1 MVGGGKD
8 AFIGGVHR
16 IALRLD
22 GYYELVAGSFS
33 SNFDNSKE
41 TGKDLGLAEDRI
53 YKTYQ
58 EMAEKESSRSD
69 AIDVVAIVTPN
80 HLHVPIAKIF
90 AEKGIHIICD
100 KPLALSSKEAISL
113 KNIVESKKLIFAL
126 THNYTGYPMVRHARS
141 LIQKGDL
148 GSIRVIQAEYP
159 QDWLTTKA
167 EDSGLKQAEW
177 RTDPKRS
184 GGGGCIGDI
193 GTHAFNL
200 IRFITGLEIEE
211 LSADIHTF
219 VKGRLLDD
227 NAQIMLRFK
236 GGAKGALWS
245 SQVAVGNE
253 NNLKIRIYGENGG
266 IEWRQEDPNYLYYT
280 EFGHPTQR
288 VTRGSGNVSKE
299 AKDVTR
305 IPPGHPEGY
314 LEGFAN
320 IYNDVYK
327 KLYAQINN
335 QNYDDSND
343 CYPTINDGVEGM
355 RFIETVLESSNPG
368 KVIQPFKSKRY
379 FCSSLMGT
387 TGWSSPFVVGRNCL
401 CISYSLHKNN

>member
-1 MVGGGKD
+1 MDRRMRIGMVGGGKD

-22 GYYELVAGSFS
+22 GNYELVAGSFS

-53 YKTYQ
+53 YETYQ
-58 EMAEKESSRSD
+58 EMAEKESARSD
-69 AIDVVAIVTPN
+69 GIHVVAIVTPN

-100 KPLALSSKEAISL
+100 KPLALSSEETIEL
-113 KNIVESKKLIFAL
+113 KNIVENNKIIFAL

-141 LIQKGDL
+141 LIQKNDL
-148 GSIRVIQAEYP
+148 GSIRVVQAEYP

-184 GGGGCIGDI
+184 GDGGCIGDI

-200 IRFITGLEIEE
+200 IRFITGLEVDE

-236 GGAKGALWS
+236 GGAKGAIWS

-253 NNLKIRIYGENGG
+253 NNLKIRVFGENGG
-266 IEWRQEDPNYLYYT
+266 LEWRQEDPNYLYYT
-280 EFGHPTQR
+280 KFGHPTQKI
-288 VTRGSGNVSKE
+288 TRGSGSASEE
-299 AKDVTR
+299 ANDVTR

-320 IYNDVYK
+320 IYSDVYK
-327 KLYAQINN
+327 RLFAQTNK
-335 QNYDDSND
+335 QNYDQSND
-343 CYPTINDGVEGM
+343 CYPTIYDGVEGM
-355 RFIETVLESSNPG
+355 RFIETVLESNNNNSKWVEFN
-368 KVIQPFKSKRY
+368 FK
-379 FCSSLMGT
+379 
-387 TGWSSPFVVGRNCL
+387 
-401 CISYSLHKNN
+401 

>member
-1 MVGGGKD
+1 MDRRMRIGMVGGGKD

-22 GYYELVAGSFS
+22 GNYELVAGSFS

-53 YKTYQ
+53 YETYQ
-58 EMAEKESSRSD
+58 EMAEKESARSD
-69 AIDVVAIVTPN
+69 GIHVVAIVTPN

-90 AEKGIHIICD
+90 AEKGMHIICD
-100 KPLALSSKEAISL
+100 KPLALSTKEAIEL
-113 KNIVESKKLIFAL
+113 KNIVENNKIIFAL
-126 THNYTGYPMVRHARS
+126 THNYTGYPMIRHARS
-141 LIQKGDL
+141 LIQKNDL
-148 GSIRVIQAEYP
+148 GSIRVVQAEYP

-184 GGGGCIGDI
+184 GDGGCIGDI

-200 IRFITGLEIEE
+200 IRFITGLEVDE

-236 GGAKGALWS
+236 GGAKGAIWS

-253 NNLKIRIYGENGG
+253 NNLKIRVFGENGG
-266 IEWRQEDPNYLYYT
+266 LEWRQEDPNYLYYT
-280 EFGHPTQR
+280 KFGHPTQKI
-288 VTRGSGNVSKE
+288 TRGSGSASEE
-299 AKDVTR
+299 ANNVTR

-320 IYNDVYK
+320 IYSDVYK
-327 KLYAQINN
+327 RLFAQTNQ
-335 QNYDDSND
+335 QNYGQSND
-343 CYPTINDGVEGM
+343 CYPTIYDGVEGM
-355 RFIETVLESSNPG
+355 RFIETVLESNNNNSKWVEFN
-368 KVIQPFKSKRY
+368 FK
-379 FCSSLMGT
+379 
-387 TGWSSPFVVGRNCL
+387 
-401 CISYSLHKNN
+401 

>member
-1 MVGGGKD
+1 MERKIRIGMVGGGKD

-22 GYYELVAGSFS
+22 GYYELIAGSFS

-41 TGKDLGLAEDRI
+41 TGKSLGLAEDRI
-53 YKTYQ
+53 YETYQ
-58 EMAEKESSRSD
+58 EMAEKESARSD
-69 AIDVVAIVTPN
+69 GIDVVSIVTPN

-90 AEKGIHIICD
+90 ADKGIHVICD
-100 KPLALSSKEAISL
+100 KPLALSSEEAIDL
-113 KNIVESKKLIFAL
+113 KNIVENKKIIFAL

-148 GSIRVIQAEYP
+148 GSIRVVQAEYP

-184 GGGGCIGDI
+184 GNGGCIGDI

-200 IRFITGLEIEE
+200 IRFITGLKVEE

-219 VKGRLLDD
+219 VKGRLVDD
-227 NAQIMLRFK
+227 NAQIMLRFE
-236 GGAKGALWS
+236 GGAKGAIWS

-253 NNLKIRIYGENGG
+253 NNLKIRVFGENGG
-266 IEWRQEDPNYLYYT
+266 LEWRQEDPNYLHFT
-280 EFGHPTQR
+280 KFGHPTQR
-288 VTRGSGNVSKE
+288 FTRGSGSASEE
-299 AKDVTR
+299 ANNITR
-305 IPPGHPEGY
+305 IPAGHPEGY

-320 IYNDVYK
+320 IYSDVSK
-327 KLYAQINN
+327 KLFALINK
-335 QNYDDSND
+335 QKYDPSND
-343 CYPTINDGVEGM
+343 CYPTIYDGVEGM
-355 RFIETVLESSNPG
+355 KFIETVLESSNN
-368 KVIQPFKSKRY
+368 
-379 FCSSLMGT
+379 
-387 TGWSSPFVVGRNCL
+387 NCKWTQF
-401 CISYSLHKNN
+401 SFD

>member
-1 MVGGGKD
+1 MDRKIRIGMVGGGKN

-53 YKTYQ
+53 YETYH
-58 EMAEKESSRSD
+58 EMAEKESARSD
-69 AIDVVAIVTPN
+69 GIDVVAIVTPN
-80 HLHVPIAKIF
+80 HLHIPIAKIF

-100 KPLALSSKEAISL
+100 KPLALSSEEAINL

-200 IRFITGLEIEE
+200 IRFITGLEVDE

-236 GGAKGALWS
+236 GGAKGAIWS

-253 NNLKIRIYGENGG
+253 NNLKIRVFGENGG
-266 IEWRQEDPNYLYYT
+266 LEWRQEDPNYLYYT
-280 EFGHPTQR
+280 KFGHPTQR
-288 VTRGSGNVSKE
+288 VTRGSASASEE
-299 AKDVTR
+299 ANNVTR
-305 IPPGHPEGY
+305 VPPGHPEGY

-320 IYNDVYK
+320 IYSDVCK
-327 KLYAQINN
+327 SLFAQINN
-335 QNYDDSND
+335 QNYDQSND
-343 CYPTINDGVEGM
+343 CYPTIYDGVEGM
-355 RFIETVLESSNPG
+355 RFIETVLESSNNN
-368 KVIQPFKSKRY
+368 SKWIK
-379 FCSSLMGT
+379 FNS
-387 TGWSSPFVVGRNCL
+387 
-401 CISYSLHKNN
+401 K

>member
-1 MVGGGKD
+1 MDRRMRIGMVGGGKD

-22 GYYELVAGSFS
+22 GNYELVAGSFS

-53 YKTYQ
+53 YETYQ
-58 EMAEKESSRSD
+58 EMAEKESARSD
-69 AIDVVAIVTPN
+69 GIHVVAIVTPN

-100 KPLALSSKEAISL
+100 KPLALSSEEAIEL
-113 KNIVESKKLIFAL
+113 KNIVENNKTIFAL

-141 LIQKGDL
+141 LIQKSDL
-148 GSIRVIQAEYP
+148 GSIRVVQAEYP

-184 GGGGCIGDI
+184 GNGGCIGDI

-200 IRFITGLEIEE
+200 IRFITGLDVDE

-236 GGAKGALWS
+236 GGAKGAIWS

-253 NNLKIRIYGENGG
+253 NNLKIRVFGENAGL
-266 IEWRQEDPNYLYYT
+266 EWRQEDPNYLYYT
-280 EFGHPTQR
+280 KFGHPTQKI
-288 VTRGSGNVSKE
+288 TRGSGSASEE
-299 AKDVTR
+299 ANNVTR

-320 IYNDVYK
+320 IYSDVYK
-327 KLYAQINN
+327 RLFAQTNK
-335 QNYDDSND
+335 QNYDQSND
-343 CYPTINDGVEGM
+343 CYPTIYDGVEGM
-355 RFIETVLESSNPG
+355 RFIETVLESNNNNS
-368 KVIQPFKSKRY
+368 KWIPFNFK
-379 FCSSLMGT
+379 
-387 TGWSSPFVVGRNCL
+387 
-401 CISYSLHKNN
+401 

>member
-1 MVGGGKD
+1 MDRKIRIGMVGGGKN

-22 GYYELVAGSFS
+22 GYYELLAGSFS

-53 YKTYQ
+53 YETYH
-58 EMAEKESSRSD
+58 EMAEKESARSD
-69 AIDVVAIVTPN
+69 GIDVVAIVTPN
-80 HLHVPIAKIF
+80 HLHIPIAKIF

-100 KPLALSSKEAISL
+100 KPLALSSEEAINL

-200 IRFITGLEIEE
+200 IRFVTELEVDE

-236 GGAKGALWS
+236 GGAKGAIWS

-253 NNLKIRIYGENGG
+253 NNLKIRVFGENGG
-266 IEWRQEDPNYLYYT
+266 LEWRQEDPNYLYYT
-280 EFGHPTQR
+280 KFGHPTQR
-288 VTRGSGNVSKE
+288 VTRGSDSASEE
-299 AKDVTR
+299 ANNVTR
-305 IPPGHPEGY
+305 VPPGHPEGY

-320 IYNDVYK
+320 IYSDVCK
-327 KLYAQINN
+327 SLFAQINN
-335 QNYDDSND
+335 QNYDQSND
-343 CYPTINDGVEGM
+343 CYPTIYDGVEGM
-355 RFIETVLESSNPG
+355 RFIETVLESS
-368 KVIQPFKSKRY
+368 
-379 FCSSLMGT
+379 
-387 TGWSSPFVVGRNCL
+387 
-401 CISYSLHKNN
+401 KNNSKWVRFNFK

>member
-1 MVGGGKD
+1 MERKIRIGMVGGGKD

-41 TGKDLGLAEDRI
+41 TGKNLGLAEDRI

-58 EMAEKESSRSD
+58 EMAEKESARSD
-69 AIDVVAIVTPN
+69 GIDVVSIVTPN

-90 AEKGIHIICD
+90 ADKGIHVICD
-100 KPLALSSKEAISL
+100 KPLALSSEEAIDL
-113 KNIVESKKLIFAL
+113 KNIVENKKIIFAL

-148 GSIRVIQAEYP
+148 GSIRVVQAEYP

-184 GGGGCIGDI
+184 GNGGCIGDI

-200 IRFITGLEIEE
+200 IRFITGLKVEE

-219 VKGRLLDD
+219 VKGRLVDY
-227 NAQIMLRFK
+227 NAQIMLRFE
-236 GGAKGALWS
+236 GGAKGAIWS

-253 NNLKIRIYGENGG
+253 NNLKIRVFGENGG
-266 IEWRQEDPNYLYYT
+266 LEWRQEDPNYLYFT
-280 EFGHPTQR
+280 KFGHPTQR
-288 VTRGSGNVSKE
+288 FTRGSGSAREE
-299 AKDVTR
+299 ANNITR
-305 IPPGHPEGY
+305 IPAGHPEGY

-320 IYNDVYK
+320 IYSDVSK
-327 KLYAQINN
+327 KLFALINK
-335 QNYDDSND
+335 QKYDPSND
-343 CYPTINDGVEGM
+343 CYPTIYDGVEGM
-355 RFIETVLESSNPG
+355 KFIETVLESSNN
-368 KVIQPFKSKRY
+368 
-379 FCSSLMGT
+379 
-387 TGWSSPFVVGRNCL
+387 NCKWTQF
-401 CISYSLHKNN
+401 SFD

>member
-1 MVGGGKD
+1 MDRKIRIGMVGGGKD

-22 GYYELVAGSFS
+22 GNYELVAGSFS

-53 YKTYQ
+53 YETYQ
-58 EMAEKESSRSD
+58 EMAEKESARSD
-69 AIDVVAIVTPN
+69 GIHVVAIVTPN

-100 KPLALSSKEAISL
+100 KPLALSSREAIEL
-113 KNIVESKKLIFAL
+113 KNIVENKKIIFAL

-141 LIQKGDL
+141 LIQKSDL
-148 GSIRVIQAEYP
+148 GSIRVVQAEYP

-184 GGGGCIGDI
+184 GDGGCIGDI

-200 IRFITGLEIEE
+200 IRFITGLEVDE

-236 GGAKGALWS
+236 GGAKGAIWS

-253 NNLKIRIYGENGG
+253 NNLKIRVYGENGG
-266 IEWRQEDPNYLYYT
+266 LEWQQEDPNYLYYT
-280 EFGHPTQR
+280 KFGHPTQKI
-288 VTRGSGNVSKE
+288 TRGSSSASEE
-299 AKDVTR
+299 ANNVTR

-320 IYNDVYK
+320 IYSDVYK
-327 KLYAQINN
+327 RLFAQTNN
-335 QNYDDSND
+335 QNYDQSND
-343 CYPTINDGVEGM
+343 CYPTIYDGIEGM
-355 RFIETVLESSNPG
+355 EFIETVLKSSNNNS
-368 KVIQPFKSKRY
+368 KWTPFNFK
-379 FCSSLMGT
+379 
-387 TGWSSPFVVGRNCL
+387 
-401 CISYSLHKNN
+401 

>member
-1 MVGGGKD
+1 MDRKIRIGMVGGGKN

-53 YKTYQ
+53 YETYH
-58 EMAEKESSRSD
+58 EMAEKESARSD
-69 AIDVVAIVTPN
+69 GIDVVAIVTPN
-80 HLHVPIAKIF
+80 HLHIPIAKIF

-355 RFIETVLESSNPG
+355 RFIETALESS
-368 KVIQPFKSKRY
+368 
-379 FCSSLMGT
+379 
-387 TGWSSPFVVGRNCL
+387 
-401 CISYSLHKNN
+401 KNNGKWIRFNSK

>member
-1 MVGGGKD
+1 MERKIRIGMVGGGKD

-58 EMAEKESSRSD
+58 EMVEKESSRSD
-69 AIDVVAIVTPN
+69 GIDVVAIVTPN

-355 RFIETVLESSNPG
+355 RFIETALESS
-368 KVIQPFKSKRY
+368 
-379 FCSSLMGT
+379 
-387 TGWSSPFVVGRNCL
+387 
-401 CISYSLHKNN
+401 KNNSKWIRFNSK

>member
-1 MVGGGKD
+1 MDRRMRIGMVGGGKD

-22 GYYELVAGSFS
+22 GNYELVAGSFS

-53 YKTYQ
+53 YETYQ
-58 EMAEKESSRSD
+58 EMAEKESARSD
-69 AIDVVAIVTPN
+69 GIHVVAIVTPN

-100 KPLALSSKEAISL
+100 KPLALSSEEAIEL
-113 KNIVESKKLIFAL
+113 KNIVENNKIIFAL

-141 LIQKGDL
+141 LIQKNDL
-148 GSIRVIQAEYP
+148 GSIRVVQAEYP

-184 GGGGCIGDI
+184 GDGGCIGDI

-200 IRFITGLEIEE
+200 IRFITGLEVDE

-236 GGAKGALWS
+236 GGAKGAIWS

-253 NNLKIRIYGENGG
+253 NNLKIRVFGENGG
-266 IEWRQEDPNYLYYT
+266 LEWRQEDPNYLYYT
-280 EFGHPTQR
+280 KFGHPTQKI
-288 VTRGSGNVSKE
+288 TRGSGSASEDANN
-299 AKDVTR
+299 VTR

-320 IYNDVYK
+320 IYSDVYK
-327 KLYAQINN
+327 RLFAQTNQ
-335 QNYDDSND
+335 QNYDQSND
-343 CYPTINDGVEGM
+343 CYPTIYDGVEGM
-355 RFIETVLESSNPG
+355 RFIETVLESNNNNSKWVEFN
-368 KVIQPFKSKRY
+368 FK
-379 FCSSLMGT
+379 
-387 TGWSSPFVVGRNCL
+387 
-401 CISYSLHKNN
+401 

>member
-1 MVGGGKD
+1 MERKIRIGMVGGGKD

-58 EMAEKESSRSD
+58 EMAEKESSRSEG
-69 AIDVVAIVTPN
+69 IDVVAIVTPN

-159 QDWLTTKA
+159 QDWFTTKA

-266 IEWRQEDPNYLYYT
+266 IEWRQEDPNFLYYT

-355 RFIETVLESSNPG
+355 RFIETALESS
-368 KVIQPFKSKRY
+368 
-379 FCSSLMGT
+379 
-387 TGWSSPFVVGRNCL
+387 
-401 CISYSLHKNN
+401 KNNGKWIRFNSK

>member
-1 MVGGGKD
+1 MDRKIRIGMVGGGKN

-53 YKTYQ
+53 YETYH
-58 EMAEKESSRSD
+58 EMAEKESARSD
-69 AIDVVAIVTPN
+69 GIDVVALVTPN
-80 HLHVPIAKIF
+80 HLHIPIAKIF

-100 KPLALSSKEAISL
+100 KPLALSSEEAINL

-141 LIQKGDL
+141 LIQKGDI

-200 IRFITGLEIEE
+200 IRFITGLEVDE

-236 GGAKGALWS
+236 GGAKGAIWS

-253 NNLKIRIYGENGG
+253 NNLKIRVFGENGG
-266 IEWRQEDPNYLYYT
+266 LEWRQEDPNYLYYT
-280 EFGHPTQR
+280 KFGHPTQR
-288 VTRGSGNVSKE
+288 VTRGSGSASEE
-299 AKDVTR
+299 ANNVTR
-305 IPPGHPEGY
+305 VPPGHPEGY

-320 IYNDVYK
+320 IYSDVCK
-327 KLYAQINN
+327 SLFAQINN
-335 QNYDDSND
+335 QNYDQSND
-343 CYPTINDGVEGM
+343 CYPTIYDGVEGM
-355 RFIETVLESSNPG
+355 RFIETVLESS
-368 KVIQPFKSKRY
+368 
-379 FCSSLMGT
+379 
-387 TGWSSPFVVGRNCL
+387 
-401 CISYSLHKNN
+401 KNNSKWVRFNFK

>member
-1 MVGGGKD
+1 MERKIRIGMVGGGKD

-288 VTRGSGNVSKE
+288 VTRGSDNVSKE

-355 RFIETVLESSNPG
+355 RFIETALESS
-368 KVIQPFKSKRY
+368 
-379 FCSSLMGT
+379 
-387 TGWSSPFVVGRNCL
+387 
-401 CISYSLHKNN
+401 KNNGKWIRFNSK

>member
-1 MVGGGKD
+1 MERKIRIGMVGGGKD

-41 TGKDLGLAEDRI
+41 TGNSLGLAEDRI
-53 YKTYQ
+53 YETYQ
-58 EMAEKESSRSD
+58 EMAEKESARSD
-69 AIDVVAIVTPN
+69 GIDVVSIVTPN

-90 AEKGIHIICD
+90 ADKGIHVICD
-100 KPLALSSKEAISL
+100 KPLALSSEEAIDL
-113 KNIVESKKLIFAL
+113 KNIVENKKIIFAL

-148 GSIRVIQAEYP
+148 GSIRIVQAEYP

-184 GGGGCIGDI
+184 GNGGCIGDI

-200 IRFITGLEIEE
+200 IRFITGLKVEE

-219 VKGRLLDD
+219 VKGRLVDD
-227 NAQIMLRFK
+227 NAQIMLRFE
-236 GGAKGALWS
+236 GGAKGSIWS

-253 NNLKIRIYGENGG
+253 NNLKIRVFGENGG
-266 IEWRQEDPNYLYYT
+266 LEWRQEDPNYLHFT
-280 EFGHPTQR
+280 KFGHPTQR
-288 VTRGSGNVSKE
+288 FTRGSGSASEE
-299 AKDVTR
+299 ANNITR
-305 IPPGHPEGY
+305 IPAGHPEGY

-320 IYNDVYK
+320 IYSDVSK
-327 KLYAQINN
+327 KLFALINK
-335 QNYDDSND
+335 QKYDPSND
-343 CYPTINDGVEGM
+343 CYPTIYDGVEGM
-355 RFIETVLESSNPG
+355 KFIETVLESSNN
-368 KVIQPFKSKRY
+368 
-379 FCSSLMGT
+379 
-387 TGWSSPFVVGRNCL
+387 NCKWTQF
-401 CISYSLHKNN
+401 SFD

>member
-1 MVGGGKD
+1 MDRRMRIGMVGGGKD

-22 GYYELVAGSFS
+22 GNYELVAGSFS

-53 YKTYQ
+53 YETYQ
-58 EMAEKESSRSD
+58 EMAEKESARSD
-69 AIDVVAIVTPN
+69 GIHVVAIVTPN

-100 KPLALSSKEAISL
+100 KPLALSSEETIEL
-113 KNIVESKKLIFAL
+113 KNIVENNKIIFAL

-141 LIQKGDL
+141 LIQKNDL
-148 GSIRVIQAEYP
+148 GSIRVVQAEYP

-184 GGGGCIGDI
+184 GDGGCIGDI

-200 IRFITGLEIEE
+200 IRFITGLEVDE

-236 GGAKGALWS
+236 GGAKGAIWS

-253 NNLKIRIYGENGG
+253 NNLKIRVFGENGG
-266 IEWRQEDPNYLYYT
+266 LEWRQEDPNYLYYT
-280 EFGHPTQR
+280 KFGHPTQKI
-288 VTRGSGNVSKE
+288 TRGSGSASEDANK
-299 AKDVTR
+299 VTR

-320 IYNDVYK
+320 IYSDVYK
-327 KLYAQINN
+327 RLFAQTNQ
-335 QNYDDSND
+335 QNYDQSND
-343 CYPTINDGVEGM
+343 CYPTIYDGVEGM
-355 RFIETVLESSNPG
+355 RFIETVLESNNNNSKWVEFN
-368 KVIQPFKSKRY
+368 FK
-379 FCSSLMGT
+379 
-387 TGWSSPFVVGRNCL
+387 
-401 CISYSLHKNN
+401 

>member
-1 MVGGGKD
+1 MDRRMRIGMVGGGKD

-22 GYYELVAGSFS
+22 GNYELVAGSFS

-53 YKTYQ
+53 YETYQ
-58 EMAEKESSRSD
+58 EMAEKESARSD
-69 AIDVVAIVTPN
+69 GIHVVAIVTPN

-100 KPLALSSKEAISL
+100 KPLALSSEETIEL
-113 KNIVESKKLIFAL
+113 KNIVENNKIIFAL

-141 LIQKGDL
+141 LIQKNDL
-148 GSIRVIQAEYP
+148 GSIRVVQAEYP

-184 GGGGCIGDI
+184 GDGGCIGDI

-200 IRFITGLEIEE
+200 IRFITGLEVDE

-236 GGAKGALWS
+236 GGAKGAIWS

-253 NNLKIRIYGENGG
+253 NNLKIRVFGENGG
-266 IEWRQEDPNYLYYT
+266 LEWRQEDPNYLYYT
-280 EFGHPTQR
+280 KFGHPTQKI
-288 VTRGSGNVSKE
+288 TRGSGSASEE
-299 AKDVTR
+299 ANNVTR

-320 IYNDVYK
+320 IYSDVYK
-327 KLYAQINN
+327 RLFAQTNQ
-335 QNYDDSND
+335 QNYGQSND
-343 CYPTINDGVEGM
+343 CYPTIYDGVEGM
-355 RFIETVLESSNPG
+355 RFIETVLESNNNNSKWVEFN
-368 KVIQPFKSKRY
+368 FK
-379 FCSSLMGT
+379 
-387 TGWSSPFVVGRNCL
+387 
-401 CISYSLHKNN
+401 

>member
-1 MVGGGKD
+1 MERKIRIGMVGGGKD

-58 EMAEKESSRSD
+58 EMVEKESSRSD
-69 AIDVVAIVTPN
+69 GIDVVAIVTPN

-355 RFIETVLESSNPG
+355 RFIETALESS
-368 KVIQPFKSKRY
+368 
-379 FCSSLMGT
+379 
-387 TGWSSPFVVGRNCL
+387 
-401 CISYSLHKNN
+401 KNNGKWIRFNSK

>member
-1 MVGGGKD
+1 MDRKIRIGMVGGGRD

-33 SNFDNSKE
+33 SNFNNSKE
-41 TGKDLGLAEDRI
+41 TGSNLGLDKDRI
-53 YKTYQ
+53 YETYQ
-58 EMAEKESSRSD
+58 EMAEKESNRVD
-69 AIDVVAIVTPN
+69 GIDVVSIVTPN
-80 HLHVPIAKIF
+80 HLHVPVAKIF
-90 AEKGIHIICD
+90 ADKGINIICD
-100 KPLALSSKEAISL
+100 KPLAMSSAEAIEL
-113 KNIVESKKLIFAL
+113 KKIIESKKIIFAL
-126 THNYTGYPMVRHARS
+126 THNYTGYPMVRHAKH
-141 LIQKGDL
+141 LIQRGDL
-148 GSIRVIQAEYP
+148 GTIRVIQAEYP

-177 RTDPKRS
+177 RTDPNRS

-200 IRFITGLEIEE
+200 IRFISELEVDE

-236 GGAKGALWS
+236 GDAKGAIWS

-253 NNLKIRIYGENGG
+253 NSLQIRVYGEKAG
-266 IEWRQEDPNYLYYT
+266 IEWKQEDPNYLYYT
-280 EFGHPTQR
+280 KFGQPTQR
-288 VTRGSGNVSKE
+288 ITRGSESASKE
-299 AKDVTR
+299 ANDSSR

-320 IYNDVYK
+320 IYSDVSK
-327 KLYAQINN
+327 ELFSKINN
-335 QNYDDSND
+335 QKYDNSKD
-343 CYPTINDGVEGM
+343 CYPTIHDGIEGM
-355 RFIETVLESSNPG
+355 RFIEKVLESN
-368 KVIQPFKSKRY
+368 
-379 FCSSLMGT
+379 
-387 TGWSSPFVVGRNCL
+387 
-401 CISYSLHKNN
+401 KNNSKWTVF

>member
-1 MVGGGKD
+1 MDRKIRIGMVGGGKN

-53 YKTYQ
+53 YETYH
-58 EMAEKESSRSD
+58 EMAEKESARSD
-69 AIDVVAIVTPN
+69 GIDVVAIVTPN
-80 HLHVPIAKIF
+80 HLHIPIAKIF

-100 KPLALSSKEAISL
+100 KPLALSSEEAINL

-200 IRFITGLEIEE
+200 IRFITGLEVDE

-236 GGAKGALWS
+236 GGAKGAIWS

-253 NNLKIRIYGENGG
+253 NNLKIRVFGENGG
-266 IEWRQEDPNYLYYT
+266 LEWRQEDPNYLYYT
-280 EFGHPTQR
+280 KFGHPTQR
-288 VTRGSGNVSKE
+288 VTRGSDSASEE
-299 AKDVTR
+299 ANNVTR
-305 IPPGHPEGY
+305 VPPGHPEGY

-320 IYNDVYK
+320 IYSDVSK
-327 KLYAQINN
+327 SLFAQINN
-335 QNYDDSND
+335 QNYDQSND
-343 CYPTINDGVEGM
+343 CYPTIYDGVEGM
-355 RFIETVLESSNPG
+355 RFIETVLESS
-368 KVIQPFKSKRY
+368 
-379 FCSSLMGT
+379 
-387 TGWSSPFVVGRNCL
+387 
-401 CISYSLHKNN
+401 KNNSKWVRFNFK

>member
-1 MVGGGKD
+1 MVGGGKN

-22 GYYELVAGSFS
+22 GYYELLAGSFS

-53 YKTYQ
+53 YETYH
-58 EMAEKESSRSD
+58 EMAEKESARSD
-69 AIDVVAIVTPN
+69 GIDVVAIVTPN
-80 HLHVPIAKIF
+80 HLHIPIAKIF

-100 KPLALSSKEAISL
+100 KPLALSSEEAINL

-148 GSIRVIQAEYP
+148 GSIRVIQVEYP

-184 GGGGCIGDI
+184 GDGGCIGDI

-200 IRFITGLEIEE
+200 TRFITGLEVDE

-236 GGAKGALWS
+236 GGAKGAIWS

-253 NNLKIRIYGENGG
+253 NNLKIRVFGENGG
-266 IEWRQEDPNYLYYT
+266 LEWRQEDPNYLYYT
-280 EFGHPTQR
+280 KFGHPTQR
-288 VTRGSGNVSKE
+288 VTRGSDSASEE
-299 AKDVTR
+299 ANNVTR
-305 IPPGHPEGY
+305 VPPGHPEGY

-320 IYNDVYK
+320 IYSDVCK
-327 KLYAQINN
+327 SLFAQINN
-335 QNYDDSND
+335 QNYDQSND
-343 CYPTINDGVEGM
+343 CYPTIYDGVEGM
-355 RFIETVLESSNPG
+355 RFIETVLESS
-368 KVIQPFKSKRY
+368 
-379 FCSSLMGT
+379 
-387 TGWSSPFVVGRNCL
+387 
-401 CISYSLHKNN
+401 KNNSKWVRFNFK

>member
-1 MVGGGKD
+1 MDRRMRIGMVGGGKD

-22 GYYELVAGSFS
+22 GNYELVAGSFS

-53 YKTYQ
+53 YETYQ
-58 EMAEKESSRSD
+58 EMAEKESARSD
-69 AIDVVAIVTPN
+69 GIHVVAIVTPN

-100 KPLALSSKEAISL
+100 KPLALSSEEAIEL
-113 KNIVESKKLIFAL
+113 KNIVENNKIIFAL

-148 GSIRVIQAEYP
+148 GSIRVVQAEYP

-184 GGGGCIGDI
+184 GDGGCIGDI

-200 IRFITGLEIEE
+200 IRFITGLEVDE

-236 GGAKGALWS
+236 GGAKGAIWS

-253 NNLKIRIYGENGG
+253 NNLKIRVFGENGG
-266 IEWRQEDPNYLYYT
+266 LEWRQEDPNYLYYT
-280 EFGHPTQR
+280 KYGHPTQKI
-288 VTRGSGNVSKE
+288 TRGSGSASEE
-299 AKDVTR
+299 ANNVTR

-320 IYNDVYK
+320 IYSDVYK
-327 KLYAQINN
+327 RLFAQTNQ
-335 QNYDDSND
+335 QNYDQSND
-343 CYPTINDGVEGM
+343 CYPTIYDGVEGM
-355 RFIETVLESSNPG
+355 RFIETVLESNNNNSKWVEFN
-368 KVIQPFKSKRY
+368 FK
-379 FCSSLMGT
+379 
-387 TGWSSPFVVGRNCL
+387 
-401 CISYSLHKNN
+401 

>member
-1 MVGGGKD
+1 MERKIRIGMVGGGKD

-69 AIDVVAIVTPN
+69 GIDVVAIVTPN

-288 VTRGSGNVSKE
+288 VTRGSDNVTKE

-355 RFIETVLESSNPG
+355 RFIETALESS
-368 KVIQPFKSKRY
+368 
-379 FCSSLMGT
+379 
-387 TGWSSPFVVGRNCL
+387 
-401 CISYSLHKNN
+401 KNNGKWIRFNSK

>member
-1 MVGGGKD
+1 MDRKIRIGMVGGGKD

-22 GYYELVAGSFS
+22 GNYELVAGSFS

-53 YKTYQ
+53 YETYQ
-58 EMAEKESSRSD
+58 EMAEKESARSD
-69 AIDVVAIVTPN
+69 GIHVVAIVTPN

-100 KPLALSSKEAISL
+100 KPLALSSEEAIEL
-113 KNIVESKKLIFAL
+113 KNIVENNKIIFAL

-141 LIQKGDL
+141 LIQKNDL
-148 GSIRVIQAEYP
+148 GSIRVVQAEYP

-184 GGGGCIGDI
+184 GNGGCIGDI

-200 IRFITGLEIEE
+200 IRFITGLEVDE

-236 GGAKGALWS
+236 GGAKGAIWS

-253 NNLKIRIYGENGG
+253 NNLKIRVFGENGG
-266 IEWRQEDPNYLYYT
+266 LEWRQEDPNYLYYT
-280 EFGHPTQR
+280 KFGHPTQKI
-288 VTRGSGNVSKE
+288 TRGSGSASEE
-299 AKDVTR
+299 ANNVTR

-320 IYNDVYK
+320 IYSDVYK
-327 KLYAQINN
+327 RLFAQTNK
-335 QNYDDSND
+335 QNYDQSND
-343 CYPTINDGVEGM
+343 CYPTIYDGVEGM
-355 RFIETVLESSNPG
+355 RFIETVLESNNNNS
-368 KVIQPFKSKRY
+368 KWIPFNFK
-379 FCSSLMGT
+379 
-387 TGWSSPFVVGRNCL
+387 
-401 CISYSLHKNN
+401 

>member
-1 MVGGGKD
+1 MEVD
-8 AFIGGVHR
+8 
-16 IALRLD
+16 
-22 GYYELVAGSFS
+22 
-33 SNFDNSKE
+33 
-41 TGKDLGLAEDRI
+41 
-53 YKTYQ
+53 
-58 EMAEKESSRSD
+58 
-69 AIDVVAIVTPN
+69 
-80 HLHVPIAKIF
+80 
-90 AEKGIHIICD
+90 
-100 KPLALSSKEAISL
+100 
-113 KNIVESKKLIFAL
+113 
-126 THNYTGYPMVRHARS
+126 
-141 LIQKGDL
+141 
-148 GSIRVIQAEYP
+148 
-159 QDWLTTKA
+159 
-167 EDSGLKQAEW
+167 
-177 RTDPKRS
+177 
-184 GGGGCIGDI
+184 
-193 GTHAFNL
+193 
-200 IRFITGLEIEE
+200 E

-355 RFIETVLESSNPG
+355 RFIETALESS
-368 KVIQPFKSKRY
+368 
-379 FCSSLMGT
+379 
-387 TGWSSPFVVGRNCL
+387 
-401 CISYSLHKNN
+401 KNNGKWIRFNSK

>member
-1 MVGGGKD
+1 MVNRRIRIGMVGGGKD

-22 GYYELVAGSFS
+22 GNYELVAGSFS
-33 SNFDNSKE
+33 SNFNNSKE

-53 YKTYQ
+53 YETYQ
-58 EMAEKESSRSD
+58 EMAEKESARSD
-69 AIDVVAIVTPN
+69 GIHVVAIVTPN

-100 KPLALSSKEAISL
+100 KPLALSSEEAIEL
-113 KNIVESKKLIFAL
+113 KNIVENNEIIFAL

-141 LIQKGDL
+141 LIKKNEL
-148 GSIRVIQAEYP
+148 GSLRVIQAEYP
-159 QDWLTTKA
+159 QDWLTTKV

-200 IRFITGLEIEE
+200 IRFITGLEVDE

-219 VKGRLLDD
+219 VKGRLVDD

-236 GGAKGALWS
+236 GGAKGTIWS

-253 NNLKIRIYGENGG
+253 NNLKIRVFGENGG
-266 IEWRQEDPNYLYYT
+266 LEWRQEDPNYLYYT
-280 EFGHPTQR
+280 KFGHPTQKI
-288 VTRGSGNVSKE
+288 TRGSSSASEE
-299 AKDVTR
+299 ANNVTR

-320 IYNDVYK
+320 IYSDVYK
-327 KLYAQINN
+327 RLFAQTNN
-335 QNYDDSND
+335 QNYDQSND
-343 CYPTINDGVEGM
+343 CYPNIYDGIEGM
-355 RFIETVLESSNPG
+355 EFIETVLESSNNNS
-368 KVIQPFKSKRY
+368 KWTPFNSK
-379 FCSSLMGT
+379 
-387 TGWSSPFVVGRNCL
+387 
-401 CISYSLHKNN
+401 

>member
-1 MVGGGKD
+1 MDRKIRIGMVGGGKN

-53 YKTYQ
+53 YETYH
-58 EMAEKESSRSD
+58 EMAEKESARSD
-69 AIDVVAIVTPN
+69 GIDVVAIVTPN
-80 HLHVPIAKIF
+80 HLHIPIAKIF
-90 AEKGIHIICD
+90 AEKSIHIICD
-100 KPLALSSKEAISL
+100 KPLALSSEEAINL

-148 GSIRVIQAEYP
+148 GPIRVIQAEYP

-200 IRFITGLEIEE
+200 IRFITGLEVDE

-236 GGAKGALWS
+236 GGAKGAIWS

-253 NNLKIRIYGENGG
+253 NNLKIRVFGENGG
-266 IEWRQEDPNYLYYT
+266 LEWRQEDPNYLYYT
-280 EFGHPTQR
+280 KFGHPTQR
-288 VTRGSGNVSKE
+288 VTRGSASASEE
-299 AKDVTR
+299 ANNVTR
-305 IPPGHPEGY
+305 VPPGHPEGY

-320 IYNDVYK
+320 IYSDVCK
-327 KLYAQINN
+327 SLFAQINN
-335 QNYDDSND
+335 QNYDQSND
-343 CYPTINDGVEGM
+343 CYPTIYDGVEGM
-355 RFIETVLESSNPG
+355 RFIETVLESS
-368 KVIQPFKSKRY
+368 
-379 FCSSLMGT
+379 
-387 TGWSSPFVVGRNCL
+387 
-401 CISYSLHKNN
+401 KNNSKWVRFNFK

>member
-1 MVGGGKD
+1 MDRKIRIGMVGGGKN

-22 GYYELVAGSFS
+22 GYYELLAGSFS

-100 KPLALSSKEAISL
+100 KPLALSSEEAINL

-148 GSIRVIQAEYP
+148 GSIRVIQVEYP

-184 GGGGCIGDI
+184 GDGGCIGDI

-200 IRFITGLEIEE
+200 IRFITGLEVDE

-236 GGAKGALWS
+236 GGAKGAIWS

-253 NNLKIRIYGENGG
+253 NNLKIRVFGENGG
-266 IEWRQEDPNYLYYT
+266 LEWRQEDPNYLYYT
-280 EFGHPTQR
+280 KFGHPTQR
-288 VTRGSGNVSKE
+288 VTRGSNSASEE
-299 AKDVTR
+299 ANNVTR

-320 IYNDVYK
+320 IYSDVCK
-327 KLYAQINN
+327 SLFAQINN
-335 QNYDDSND
+335 QNYDQSND
-343 CYPTINDGVEGM
+343 CYPTIYDGVEGM
-355 RFIETVLESSNPG
+355 RFIETVLESS
-368 KVIQPFKSKRY
+368 
-379 FCSSLMGT
+379 
-387 TGWSSPFVVGRNCL
+387 
-401 CISYSLHKNN
+401 KNNSKWVRFNFK